1 MNTISLTL
9 VITGAAGGIGGPVA
23 RAALDA
29 GYRVI
34 AADQA
39 PFELPGAAATLVG
52 DLRDQA
58 VVDAVFDAAGPDVY
72 AVLHLAAI
80 PSPGQFDDHDTL
92 VRNVSS
98 AYRVIGKAGER
109 GVRRIVAVSSASAVG
124 FAWAD
129 RDLTPDYLP
138 VDEDHPI
145 VAVDTYGLSKVF
157 MEQIAAFTHRRWQVP
172 TITLRF
178 PFVGT
183 GERLRYRLDEM
194 AQSPAT
200 GSRDLWAW
208 LDTRDAVTAI
218 LRSAEVPF
226 EGSAVLNISAPDTM
240 SPWPTRE
247 IVAAAFPGL
256 AVPERVA
263 EYGGL
268 YDTTRA
274 ADLLGLTEYHGWRA
288 GA

>member
-1 MNTISLTL
+1 MTTPTPTL

-29 GYRVI
+29 GYRVV
-34 AADQA
+34 AADRA
-39 PFELPGAAATLVG
+39 PFDLPGAAATVVG
-52 DLRDQA
+52 DLREQG
-58 VVDAVFDAAGPDVY
+58 VVDELFDAAGDDVF

-98 AYRVIGKAGER
+98 AYRVLGTAGER

-129 RDLTPDYLP
+129 RDLTPAYLP

-145 VAVDTYGLSKVF
+145 VVVDTYGLSKVF
-157 MEQIAAFTHRRWQVP
+157 MEQIAAFTERRWHVP

-183 GERLRYRLDEM
+183 GDRLQVRLDEM

-208 LDTRDAVTAI
+208 VDTRDAVTSI
-218 LRSAEVPF
+218 LRSAEVP
-226 EGSAVLNISAPDTM
+226 SAGAVVLNVSAPDTM

-256 AVPERVA
+256 EVPDTVA

-268 YDTTRA
+268 YDTSRA
-274 ADLLGLTEYHGWRA
+274 AELLGLTDYHGWRT